1 MIDEKTQQ
9 WLSKMYGIPENE
21 IVWYNSGICYSRI
34 GVKTEESALKVRE
47 KVKGRTANG
56 GWFDGMPLGSY
67 SQTKEGNYDVTC

>member
-21 IVWYNSGICYSRI
+21 ILWYNSGISYSRI
-34 GVKTEESALKVRE
+34 VVETEESALKVRE

-67 SQTKEGNYDVTC
+67 TKTKEGHYDVTC